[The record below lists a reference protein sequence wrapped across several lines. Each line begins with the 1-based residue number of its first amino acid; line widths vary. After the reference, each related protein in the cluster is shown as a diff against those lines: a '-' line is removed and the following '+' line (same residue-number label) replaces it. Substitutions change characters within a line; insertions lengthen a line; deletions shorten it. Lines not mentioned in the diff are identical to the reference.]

1 MDLPN
6 GHHTHDQDANA
17 SSSSLGNSQGP
28 TTNGPSSGSTTG
40 NAPPFDP
47 EIFKNYLA
55 ALLPP
60 VVGAIPNEMDTLF
73 DEEFEERVNKFSADG
88 MNVIYV
94 VKVKEESADGADDA
108 PPRHSYHL
116 TPHLTYHP
124 THVTTLALIKR
135 GPILDPTTPLGL
147 QLHFLNLFGG
157 DETPYESL
165 HAVVSCGVKPWFDAF
180 VGSRGGNQDGG
191 DSKMG
196 IPMTKKKFAELE
208 LSLLHLQQN
217 VEIPETHLI
226 IHPIIQRAVEQAQA
240 SGTRPNISHIPPKL
254 LNDSSFLNT
263 LHGHVNAWIKSIQ
276 AVTRLTRDVSSGT
289 ASQEINFWLSLERE
303 LDGIEAQLRS
313 EEVNMVM
320 DCLRNAK
327 RFRATVSFIADT
339 GLKDARDLVHKYNQ
353 LMKDFPLNELLSAT
367 DLDKIQESLVLI
379 YGHINRKLRLS
390 PYPIRRALP
399 LVEAISK
406 DFNDQLLRILTSH
419 RLAYTPYETFERLL
433 SQTTNIFRTWDD
445 LIKEFTNVARE
456 VTRKRSERFIPIKVA
471 PAHAKLQERTRY
483 LRDWRKQ
490 HEQLAVMTGPTKGLG
505 GVSGE
510 AGGMDME
517 EEVKEAYEIV
527 KRIDVLDVSVEGTEI
542 WVAAEN
548 AYNERVSRVE
558 NQIIARLRERLGTA
572 RNANEMFRVFSK
584 FNALF
589 VRPKIRGAIQE
600 YQTQLIDSVK
610 DDIKHL
616 HDKFKTQYRYS
627 EAYHMSQM
635 RDLPPIAGAIIWAR
649 QIERQLLTYMK
660 RVEDVLGKGWE
671 LYAEGQKLQSE
682 SSAFRRKL
690 DTRPVY
696 EAWLHDINRRNMGV
710 DGRLFEIVKLR
721 GPGGYQLAVNFDP
734 QIITLFKEVRNLLWL
749 GFQVPHAITNMAKD
763 AKRVYPHAVSLMET
777 VRTYGQTLDL
787 VENNRGIE
795 WLVAEYRNEAQRM
808 ITRGM
813 SIRWDYFVNQ
823 YDSSRYVSGADGRDN
838 RHIQFVREFASIVSV
853 LQDKTNNVIDLYK
866 DIVRAVEDLA
876 TCPYTTEAFSE
887 LLGKI
892 QAAIDRLN
900 LEGYAN
906 LEHWV
911 AELDKRIEKILLQ
924 RLIHIIQVWCAEFDR
939 TDDGD
944 TRREILPVRD
954 TAKSRRGDK
963 RLKEEKFFE
972 GNMTLKPIVH
982 EIRIQNQVIFLDPPI
997 EYARATWIK
1006 QLHDWLGVV
1015 CRLRRIQ
1022 SSRYEIGLQMQRSSA
1037 SETTYTSL
1045 LTQFP
1050 DNTLQRPFSLIE
1062 VKVQQLKDYVAK
1074 WLQFQSLW
1082 DLEAEYVF
1090 NRLGDSL
1097 AHWQQL
1103 LTEIKK
1109 ARSTFDTSDTQK
1121 SFGVCV
1127 IDYEQVQARVNAKY
1141 DSWQKDILNRFGVKL
1156 GNAMKEMHAAIL
1168 KARHDLEHQSIEG
1181 LVGGARRF

>member
-1 MDLPN
+1 M
-6 GHHTHDQDANA
+6 A
-17 SSSSLGNSQGP
+17 
-28 TTNGPSSGSTTG
+28 TTNGHGSTPPSTNSNG
-40 NAPPFDP
+40 VLPHDSPVDAPPPFDVSL
-47 EIFKNYLA
+47 FRSYLLS
-55 ALLPP
+55 LLPP
-60 VVGAIPNEMDTLF
+60 ALGALPEELGSLF
-73 DEEFEERVNKFSADG
+73 DDEFNERVTRFAG
-88 MNVIYV
+88 EGGGVIYV
-94 VKVKEESADGADDA
+94 VKVREETEEDA
-108 PPRHSYHL
+108 PPKYYYQL
-116 TPHLTYHP
+116 TPQLAYSP
-124 THVTTLALIKR
+124 SNVTSLALIKR
-135 GPILDPTTPLGL
+135 GPTLDPLMPLAT
-147 QLHFLNLFGG
+147 QLHMLNLFGG

-180 VGSRGGNQDGG
+180 VGARGGGKDG
-191 DSKMG
+191 DTKMG
-196 IPMTKKKFAELE
+196 IPMTKRKFAELE

-226 IHPIIQRAVEQAQA
+226 IHPIIQRAVEQAQI
-240 SGTRPNISHIPPKL
+240 SGQRPNISHIPTKL

-263 LHGHVNAWIKSIQ
+263 LHGHVNSWIKSIQ
-276 AVTRLTRDVSSGT
+276 AVTKLTRDVSSGT
-289 ASQEINFWLSLERE
+289 ASQEINFWLSLERALE
-303 LDGIEAQLRS
+303 GIEAQLRS

-320 DCLRNAK
+320 ECLRNAK
-327 RFRATVSFIADT
+327 RFHATVSFITDT
-339 GLKDARDLVHKYNQ
+339 GLNSSTDLVHKYNQ

-379 YGHINRKLRLS
+379 FGHINRKLKLS

-399 LVEAISK
+399 LVEAISR
-406 DFNDQLLRILTSH
+406 DFNDQLLRVLTSH
-419 RLAYTPYETFERLL
+419 RLSYTPYDTFDRLL
-433 SQTTNIFRTWDD
+433 SQTMNIFRTWDD
-445 LIKEFTNVARE
+445 HIKEFTNVARE
-456 VTRKRSERFIPIKVA
+456 VTRKRSEKFIPIKVL

-505 GVSGE
+505 SVTKE
-510 AGGMDME
+510 VGGMDME
-517 EEVKEAYEIV
+517 EEVKEAYEVI

-548 AYNERVSRVE
+548 AYNERVARVE
-558 NQIIARLRERLGTA
+558 NQIIARLRDRLGTA

-610 DDIKHL
+610 EDIKRL
-616 HDKFKTQYRYS
+616 HDKFKTQYRFS

-682 SSAFRRKL
+682 STAFRKKL
-690 DTRPVY
+690 DTRPVF
-696 EAWLHDINRRNMGV
+696 EAWLQDINRRDMAVN
-710 DGRLFEIVKLR
+710 GRLFEIVRLR
-721 GPGGYQLAVNFDP
+721 GGGFQLAVNFDP
-734 QIITLFKEVRNLLWL
+734 QTITLFKEIRNLLWL
-749 GFQVPHAITNMAKD
+749 NFQVPHIITNMAKD

-787 VENNRGIE
+787 VECNQGIE
-795 WLVAEYRNEAQRM
+795 WLVAEYRNETQRM
-808 ITRGM
+808 VAKGM

-823 YDSSRYVSGADGRDN
+823 YDTARFVSGADGRDN

-853 LQDKTNNVIDLYK
+853 LQDKTNSVIDLYR
-866 DIVRAVEDLA
+866 DILRAVEDLA
-876 TCPYTTEAFSE
+876 TCPYTHEAFSE
-887 LLGKI
+887 LLSKI

-911 AELDKRIEKILLQ
+911 AELDKRIEGILLQ
-924 RLIHIIQVWCAEFDR
+924 RLTHIIQIWCSEFDR

-944 TRREILPVRD
+944 TRRDPLPPRD
-954 TAKSRRGDK
+954 STNKRRAAKGAR
-963 RLKEEKFFE
+963 EEKLVE
-972 GNMTLKPIVH
+972 AYMTVKPIVH

-997 EYARATWIK
+997 EYARSTWIK
-1006 QLHDWLGVV
+1006 QLHDWLGVI

-1022 SSRYEIGLQMQRSSA
+1022 SSRYEIGLQMQHNLA
-1037 SETTYTSL
+1037 AETTYTSL
-1045 LTQFP
+1045 LTHFS
-1050 DNTLQRPFSLIE
+1050 DNTLERPFALIE
-1062 VKVQQLKDYVAK
+1062 LKVQQLKDYVAK

-1109 ARSTFDTSDTQK
+1109 ARSTFDTSDTQR
-1121 SFGVCV
+1121 SLGVCV
-1127 IDYEQVQARVNAKY
+1127 VDYEQVQARVNAKY
-1141 DSWQKDILNRFGVKL
+1141 DAWQRDILSRFGVKL

-1168 KARHDLEHQSIEG
+1168 KARNELEHHSIEG
-1181 LVGGARRF
+1181 LVGGGSRRF

>member
-1 MDLPN
+1 MDTTVTATN
-6 GHHTHDQDANA
+6 GHHHDPPQ
-17 SSSSLGNSQGP
+17 SESQTQP
-28 TTNGPSSGSTTG
+28 LS
-40 NAPPFDP
+40 FDTD
-47 EIFKNYLA
+47 IFRTYLL

-60 VVGAIPNEMDTLF
+60 VIGALPSELDSLF
-73 DEEFEERVNKFSADG
+73 DDEFDERVARFAAESG
-88 MNVIYV
+88 GVVYI
-94 VKVKEESADGADDA
+94 VKVKDEVEDDGGTLTYT
-108 PPRHSYHL
+108 YHL
-116 TPHLTYHP
+116 TPHLTYHS

-135 GPILDPTTPLGL
+135 TTHLDPLVPLSA

-180 VGSRGGNQDGG
+180 VGTRAGAGKDAGGGG
-191 DSKMG
+191 GGGEAKLG

-217 VEIPETHLI
+217 VEIPETNLVV
-226 IHPIIQRAVEQAQA
+226 HPVIQRAVELAQ
-240 SGTRPNISHIPPKL
+240 SQGQRPNISHIPSKL
-254 LNDSSFLNT
+254 LTDSTFLNS
-263 LHGHVNAWIKSIQ
+263 LHSHVNAWIKAIQ
-276 AVTRLTRDVSSGT
+276 AVTKLTRDVSSGT
-289 ASQEINFWLSLERE
+289 ASQEINFWLSLERALE
-303 LDGIEAQLRS
+303 GIEAQLRS
-313 EEVNMVM
+313 EEVGMVM
-320 DCLRNAK
+320 DALRNAK
-327 RFRATVSFIADT
+327 RFHATVSFIADT
-339 GLKDARDLVHKYNQ
+339 GLKDATDLVHKYNQ
-353 LMKDFPLNELLSAT
+353 LMKDFPLNDLLSST
-367 DLDKIQESLVLI
+367 DLDKVHESLTLI
-379 YGHINRKLRLS
+379 FSHLNRKLKLS

-399 LVEAISK
+399 LVEAISR
-406 DFNDQLLRILTSH
+406 DFNDVLLRILTSH
-419 RLAYTPYETFERLL
+419 RLAYTPYPTFERLL
-433 SQTTNIFRTWDD
+433 AQTTGIFRTWDD

-456 VTRKRSERFIPIKVA
+456 VTRKRSEKFIPIKVV
-471 PAHAKLQERTRY
+471 PAHGKLVERVRY
-483 LRDWRKQ
+483 LREWRKQ
-490 HEQLAVMTGPTKGLG
+490 HEQLAVMTGPTRGLGVGLG
-505 GVSGE
+505 GEGGVG
-510 AGGMDME
+510 GGMDME
-517 EEVKEAYEIV
+517 EEVKEAYEVV

-542 WVAAEN
+542 WVTAEN

-558 NQIIARLRERLGTA
+558 NQIIARLRDRLGTA

-610 DDIKHL
+610 EDIKHL
-616 HDKFKTQYRYS
+616 HDKFKTQYRFS
-627 EAYHMSQM
+627 EAYHMAQM

-682 SSAFRRKL
+682 SSAFRKKL
-690 DTRPVY
+690 DTRPVFD
-696 EAWLHDINRRNMGV
+696 AWLHDINRRDMGV
-710 DGRLFEIVKLR
+710 GGRLFEIVRLSR
-721 GPGGYQLAVNFDP
+721 GGGFQLAVNFDP
-734 QIITLFKEVRNLLWL
+734 QIITLFKEVRNLLWA

-787 VENNRGIE
+787 VEKNRGIE
-795 WLVAEYRNEAQRM
+795 WLVAEYRNESQRM
-808 ITRGM
+808 IGKGM
-813 SIRWDYFVNQ
+813 NIRWDHFVNQ
-823 YDSSRYVSGADGRDN
+823 YDTTRYVSSADGRDN
-838 RHIQFVREFASIVSV
+838 RHIQFVREFASVISV

-866 DIVRAVEDLA
+866 DILRAVEDLS
-876 TCPYTTEAFSE
+876 TCSYTSEAFSE
-887 LLGKI
+887 LLGKV

-911 AELDKRIEKILLQ
+911 AELDKRIEGILLQ
-924 RLIHIIQVWCAEFDR
+924 RLTHIIQVWCAEFDR
-939 TDDGD
+939 VDDSD
-944 TRREILPVRD
+944 TRRDLLLVRD
-954 TAKSRRGDK
+954 IASKRRGDK
-963 RLKEEKFFE
+963 RMKEEKFME
-972 GNMTLKPIVH
+972 GHMTLKPIVH

-997 EYARATWIK
+997 EYARSTWIR
-1006 QLHDWLGVV
+1006 QLHDWLGVI

-1022 SSRYEIGLQMQRSSA
+1022 SSRYEIGLQMQGASSA
-1037 SETTYTSL
+1037 ETTYTSL
-1045 LTQFP
+1045 LTRFT
-1050 DNTLQRPFSLIE
+1050 DNTLERPFALIE
-1062 VKVQQLKDYVAK
+1062 HKVQQLKDYVGK

-1097 AHWQQL
+1097 ANWQQL

-1141 DSWQKDILNRFGVKL
+1141 DAWQRDILSRFGVKL
-1156 GNAMKEMHAAIL
+1156 GNAMKEMHASIL
-1168 KARHDLEHQSIEG
+1168 KARNDLEHHSIEG
-1181 LVGGARRF
+1181 LMGGGGLPVRRF